1 MDNPSPAAL
10 LEVIQFDKAPENLLL
25 FFFGDS
31 TSRIP
36 NEEPDFIFFRRVIA
50 EMDVSGRSVFDCV
63 GYIIVDD
70 LQYTILFGVQH
81 TFVKSRQETDF
92 YVRTQV

>member
-1 MDNPSPAAL
+1 M
-10 LEVIQFDKAPENLLL
+10 LEVIQFDKASENLLL

-70 LQYTILFGVQH
+70 YDPSATKVN
-81 TFVKSRQETDF
+81 QENRIKLMLSVAKERLNQKNNSTE
-92 YVRTQV
+92 V